1 MTYPKSSI
9 QILNLRSRLSVLAC
23 VLLAS
28 LFHSPAPAAAAS
40 PPYRL
45 SADPVFDKARGV
57 WRYEVDSP
65 FQHKPNAVEVLLPD
79 DFDAKATMDASKP
92 YRVLY
97 VLPVE
102 AAPETKWGDGLQEVR
117 KADAH
122 NRHRLI
128 CVAPAFDTL
137 PWYADHPTDPKA
149 RHESYLKRAV
159 VPLIESRY
167 PTPGTREG
175 RLLLGFSKSGWGAF
189 ALVLRDPDFW
199 GYAASWDAPLL
210 LDGTDLGVFGTG
222 PQFGTRENFEQYLPS
237 RLAER
242 QAEHFRDRT
251 RLVLSGTA
259 NFGPEPAGRF
269 KDRPHTAAF
278 HDKLTGLGIRH
289 VYRDD
294 LKVRHHWESGWV
306 KPVVDALAQLAD
318 APTTRPSTGPATRPA
333 AGE

>member
-1 MTYPKSSI
+1 MALLKSEI
-9 QILNLRSRLSVLAC
+9 RLANLRSRLPVFAC
-23 VLLAS
+23 LLLAS
-28 LFHSPAPAAAAS
+28 LLPSPAPAADDP

-45 SADPVFDKARGV
+45 AADPVFDKARGV

-79 DFDAKATMDASKP
+79 DFDPKAARDAGKA

-102 AAPETKWGDGLQEVR
+102 AAPGRAWGDGLQEVR
-117 KADAH
+117 KAGAH

-128 CVAPAFDTL
+128 CVAPAFDAL
-137 PWYADHPTDPKA
+137 PWYDDHPTDPKV
-149 RHESYLKRAV
+149 RHETYLKRAV

-189 ALVLRDPDFW
+189 SLILRDPDFW
-199 GYAASWDAPLL
+199 GYAASWDAPLM
-210 LDGTDLGVFGTG
+210 LDGADLGVFGTG
-222 PQFGTRENFEQYLPS
+222 PAFGTRENFERYLPT

-242 QAEHFRDRT
+242 QAGAFRDRP
-251 RLVLSGTA
+251 RLVLAGTA

-269 KDRPHTAAF
+269 KDHPHTAAF
-278 HDKLTGLGIRH
+278 HDKLARLGVRH
-289 VYRDD
+289 VYRND
-294 LKVRHHWESGWV
+294 LAVRHHWESGWV
-306 KPVVDALAQLAD
+306 KPVVDALAELAG
-318 APTTRPSTGPATRPA
+318 APATQPATRPA
-333 AGE
+333 TRPTTRE